1 MTIMLGEV
9 TLRAGLGA
17 TLAVLGALGAVAA
30 GSHAANAATPD
41 TFTVVS
47 AGATPGNLDQLTV
60 VVDSPSTL
68 LSLQASLSDGSSSS
82 PDPQDL
88 ALGSTEIDP
97 SDSSQSQTTW
107 TASIAAGSASGLPL
121 GSYTVSLTGTFA
133 DSTQSTQSDV
143 GSFNFFATS
152 EVGLQASPT
161 TLSSPGGSTALT
173 GQLVLS
179 NPDGSAD
186 TDYPAGASVTI
197 QSGGTTLATLPVGSD
212 GSYSDPDFTVSASES
227 IEAVFAGTATI
238 GSSTSAAV
246 PLTVD
251 STPSGSLKVNPVTET
266 YGKTVAVTGTLT
278 SGSTPLAGQT
288 IWVNTTGFS
297 DTAIATGTTNANGA
311 FSVTLPQQAA
321 GGTLYVGATSSTDAP
336 EATTVQVALKVVHP
350 TAESGLKV
358 TLNQYW
364 GLSVSGCIGFLVGDK
379 TEKIT
384 HTTGLT
390 VEYASPGG
398 TWRKL
403 AAINGNEADHA
414 CGTGGIEFTGS
425 FTAPENYAYYKVVY
439 AGTTG
444 ATSFAANNGY
454 SVLAWRY
461 VDRITDYKI
470 SPTTVNAGGKLTIS
484 GVLQYYYS
492 GWHNYS
498 GQTIVIYLHPKGSNP
513 TWYWL
518 VKIKTNAKGQFS
530 TTFKDPVSATWQAAF
545 EGNNSNGVGHLVAGS
560 PEVYVRLK

>member
-1 MTIMLGEV
+1 MLGEV

-41 TFTVVS
+41 DTFTVVS
-47 AGATPGNLDQLTV
+47 AGATPGTPDQLKV

-68 LSLQASLSDGSSSS
+68 NSLDAPLSDGSSSS
-82 PDPQDL
+82 PYPL
-88 ALGSTEIDP
+88 ELTLVSTVTDP
-97 SDSSQSQTTW
+97 SDSSQTQTTW
-107 TASIAAGSASGLPL
+107 TTSVSGLPL

-152 EVGLQASPT
+152 EVALVASPST
-161 TLSSPGGSTALT
+161 VTSPGGSTALT
-173 GQLVLS
+173 GGLVLLYP
-179 NPDGSAD
+179 NGSVD

-212 GSYSDPDFTVSASES
+212 GSFSDPNFTPSASES

-238 GSSTSAAV
+238 GSSVSASV

-251 STPSGSLKVNPVTET
+251 TATSTGSLKVNPVTET
-266 YGKTVAVTGTLT
+266 YGKAVAVTGTLI

-288 IWVNTTGFS
+288 IWVATTGFPN
-297 DTAIATGTTNANGA
+297 DPIATGTTNANGA
-311 FSVTLPQQAA
+311 FSVTLPEQAA
-321 GGTLYVGATSSTDAP
+321 GRTLYVGATSSTNAP
-336 EATTVQVALKVVHP
+336 SAATVPVALKVVHP
-350 TAESGLKV
+350 TAFSGLKV

-364 GLSVSGCIGFLVGDK
+364 GLSVSGCIGFPASDK

-384 HTTGLT
+384 NTSGLT
-390 VEYASPGG
+390 VEYASTGG
-398 TWRKL
+398 SWRKL

-425 FTAPENYAYYKVVY
+425 FTAPQNYAWYRVVY

-461 VDRITDYKI
+461 DDRITNYKI

-518 VKIKTNAKGQFS
+518 VKIKTNSKGQFS